1 MRSRIAVECNCMWRL
16 PFMPDC
22 LLEEGFGRGYVA
34 FAAKPEVDSLS
45 TLVYRSIEVGL
56 VAAHL
61 DIGLIDSP
69 GATSRRAKT
78 IPAFDELRRIPLY
91 PTQDGGMSKVQSAF
105 R

>member
-1 MRSRIAVECNCMWRL
+1 
-16 PFMPDC
+16 MPDC

-69 GATSRRAKT
+69 RATTGSSKAV
-78 IPAFDELRRIPLY
+78 PALDE
-91 PTQDGGMSKVQSAF
+91 F
-105 R
+105 